1 MSPSQ
6 WGPPTWM
13 FIHTLAEKVK
23 DDQFPKIGQQII
35 ANIQQICYNLPCP
48 DCADHSRIFWSKVKI
63 GNIQSKTDLVNL
75 LYVFHNCIN
84 KRKQLGPFKYNN
96 LAFYKTQSVV
106 GTFNNFAKNFNTKGN
121 MKLLTESF
129 HRGRLLTSLKSWL
142 MANIQSFDP

>member
-1 MSPSQ
+1 
-6 WGPPTWM
+6 M

-23 DDQFPKIGQQII
+23 DEEFPKIGQQII

-48 DCADHSRIFWSKVKI
+48 DCADHSRIFWSKVKV
-63 GNIQSKTDLVNL
+63 GNIQNKTDLVNL

-84 KRKQLGPFKYNN
+84 KRKKLGPFKYSN

-106 GTFNNFAKNFNTKGN
+106 DTFNNFARNFNTKGN

-129 HRGRLLTSLKSWL
+129 HRGRLLTSLKGWL
-142 MANIQSFDP
+142 MANIQSFDK

>member
-1 MSPSQ
+1 
-6 WGPPTWM
+6 M

-23 DDQFPKIGQQII
+23 DDEFPKIGQQII

-48 DCADHSRIFWSKVKI
+48 DCADHSRIFWSKVKV
-63 GNIQSKTDLVNL
+63 GNIQNKTDLVNL

-84 KRKQLGPFKYNN
+84 KRKKLGPFKYSN

-106 GTFNNFAKNFNTKGN
+106 DTFNNFARNFNTKGN

-129 HRGRLLTSLKSWL
+129 HRGRLLTSLKGWL
-142 MANIQSFDP
+142 MANINAFDP

>member
-23 DDQFPKIGQQII
+23 EEEFPKIGQQII

-48 DCADHSRIFWSKVKI
+48 DCADHSRIFWSKVKV
-63 GNIQSKTDLVNL
+63 GNIQSKTDLINL

-84 KRKQLGPFKYNN
+84 KRKKLGPFKYSN

-106 GTFNNFAKNFNTKGN
+106 DTFNNFARNFNTKGN

-129 HRGRLLTSLKSWL
+129 HRGRLLTSLKGWL
-142 MANIQSFDP
+142 MTNINAFNP

>member
-1 MSPSQ
+1 MSPSY

-48 DCADHSRIFWSKVKI
+48 DCADHSRTFWSKVKV
-63 GNIQSKTDLVNL
+63 GNIQSKSDLLNL

-84 KRKQLGPFKYNN
+84 KRKKMAPFKYEN

-142 MANIQSFDP
+142 MVNIQSFD

>member
-23 DDQFPKIGQQII
+23 DEEFPKIGQQII

-48 DCADHSRIFWSKVKI
+48 DCADHSRIFWSKVKV

-84 KRKQLGPFKYNN
+84 KRKKLGPFKYSN

-106 GTFNNFAKNFNTKGN
+106 DTFNNFARNFNTKGN

-129 HRGRLLTSLKSWL
+129 HRGRLLTSLKGWL
-142 MANIQSFDP
+142 MANIKSFE

>member
-23 DDQFPKIGQQII
+23 DDEFPKIGQQII

-48 DCADHSRIFWSKVKI
+48 DCADHSRIFWSKVKV
-63 GNIQSKTDLVNL
+63 GNIQNKTDLVNL

-84 KRKQLGPFKYNN
+84 KRKKLGPFKYSN

-106 GTFNNFAKNFNTKGN
+106 DTFNNFARNFNTKGN

-129 HRGRLLTSLKSWL
+129 HRGRLLTSLKGWL
-142 MANIQSFDP
+142 MANINAFDP

>member
-23 DDQFPKIGQQII
+23 EDQFPKIGQQII

-48 DCADHSRIFWSKVKI
+48 DCADHAKIFWSKVKVR
-63 GNIQSKTDLVNL
+63 NIQSKNDLINL

-84 KRKQLGPFKYNN
+84 KRKNLGPF
-96 LAFYKTQSVV
+96 
-106 GTFNNFAKNFNTKGN
+106 
-121 MKLLTESF
+121 
-129 HRGRLLTSLKSWL
+129 
-142 MANIQSFDP
+142 